1 MSHRRKIIPIASQ
14 RTSAVEFEFKVK
26 VEHAEVCSRVNC
38 DLGAM
43 TSDYGGGIF

>member
-1 MSHRRKIIPIASQ
+1 MSHRRRIIPVASQ

-26 VEHAEVCSRVNC
+26 VEHAGVCSSVSFG
-38 DLGAM
+38 LGAM